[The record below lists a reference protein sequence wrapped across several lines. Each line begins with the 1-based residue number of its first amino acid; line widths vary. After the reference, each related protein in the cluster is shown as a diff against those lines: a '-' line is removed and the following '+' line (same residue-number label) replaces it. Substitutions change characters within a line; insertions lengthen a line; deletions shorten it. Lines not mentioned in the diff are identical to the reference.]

1 MEAHENN
8 PPEDMIAEF
17 NIENNPHTDSDQDPE
32 NDSLDED
39 ELSEN
44 ELEGDPLNLSFVSP
58 NFETQM
64 IFCL

>member
-1 MEAHENN
+1 
-8 PPEDMIAEF
+8 MIARF

-58 NFETQM
+58 YVETQM